1 MIDSPVLLFSWPI
14 EVRRRHGM
22 LHKDSSKQ
30 TNTRENHST
39 MKTSCLND
47 GDDLL
52 LDLGSRSLSYACD
65 ICSRIKN
72 GGSPHMLPFK
82 QDIHHKN
89 PGVQVNTSQ
98 AGYTGACKHLQA
110 MITVINRPFAR

>member
-1 MIDSPVLLFSWPI
+1 
-14 EVRRRHGM
+14 
-22 LHKDSSKQ
+22 
-30 TNTRENHST
+30 
-39 MKTSCLND
+39 
-47 GDDLL
+47 
-52 LDLGSRSLSYACD
+52 
-65 ICSRIKN
+65 
-72 GGSPHMLPFK
+72 MLPFK